1 MAHGDFTL
9 SITAAATV
17 MDLDDFLGPKPIVI
31 NLRAK
36 DRWEAIGELVGHL
49 VVTNKIRPDHKEA
62 VLAAVTER
70 ERAMSTGVGF
80 GIGIPHAT
88 SDLVSEVV
96 GVIGRSQQGIPF
108 DALDGKSV
116 KLVLL
121 FLVPTGQ
128 FQKHVNTLANIAKL
142 LHREDF
148 RDGLWRR
155 FM

>member
-1 MAHGDFTL
+1 
-9 SITAAATV
+9 
-17 MDLDDFLGPKPIVI
+17 MDLDDFLGPKATVI

-36 DRWEAIGELVGHL
+36 DRWAAIDELVGNL
-49 VVTNKIRPDHKEA
+49 VATSKIKPDHKEA
-62 VLAAVTER
+62 ILAAVTQR

-80 GIGIPHAT
+80 GIGIPHAS
-88 SDLVSEVV
+88 SDLVSEVIA
-96 GVIGRSQQGIPF
+96 VIGRSQSGIQF
-108 DALDGKSV
+108 DALDGEPV

-128 FQKHVNTLANIAKL
+128 FQKHVSTLANIAKL

-148 RDGLWRR
+148 RDGLWGR

>member
-1 MAHGDFTL
+1 
-9 SITAAATV
+9 
-17 MDLDDFLGPKPIVI
+17 MDLDDFLGPKPTAID
-31 NLRAK
+31 LRAK
-36 DRWEAIGELVGHL
+36 DRWEAIDELVAHL
-49 VVTNKIRPDHKEA
+49 VAASKIKPDHRDAILTSVKQ
-62 VLAAVTER
+62 R

-80 GIGIPHAT
+80 GVGIPHSS
-88 SDLVSEVV
+88 SDLVSDVV
-96 GVIGRSQQGIPF
+96 AAIGRSQHGIQF
-108 DALDGKSV
+108 NALDGKSV
-116 KLVLL
+116 KLVVL

>member
-1 MAHGDFTL
+1 
-9 SITAAATV
+9 
-17 MDLDDFLGPKPIVI
+17 MDLDDFLGPKPNVFE
-31 NLRAK
+31 LRAK
-36 DRWEAIGELVGHL
+36 DRWGAIDELVSHL
-49 VVTNKIRPDHKEA
+49 LVGIKIKPEHRNSI
-62 VLAAVTER
+62 LASISQR
-70 ERAMSTGVGF
+70 ERAMTTGVGF
-80 GIGIPHAT
+80 GIGIPHAS

-96 GVIGRSQQGIPF
+96 GVVGRSRNGIQF
-108 DALDGKSV
+108 DAIDGQPV

-142 LHREDF
+142 LHRQDF